1 MITLRYFLYN
11 NMSIITIEKWNMAT
25 IVELITTL
33 LTGAKYINHDTVSL
47 FVCPQTRVQDIWEY
61 TWTFS
66 DM

>member
-1 MITLRYFLYN
+1 
-11 NMSIITIEKWNMAT
+11 MAT

-47 FVCPQTRVQDIWEY
+47 FVCPQTQVHK
-61 TWTFS
+61 TFWSILS